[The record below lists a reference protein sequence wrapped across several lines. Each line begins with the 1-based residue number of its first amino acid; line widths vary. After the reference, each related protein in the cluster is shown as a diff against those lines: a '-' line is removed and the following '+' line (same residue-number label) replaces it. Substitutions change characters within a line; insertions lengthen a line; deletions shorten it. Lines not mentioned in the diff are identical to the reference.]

1 MLVLSVNSLK
11 HKVSLARRITPN
23 KKINL
28 TCYSRLSNRYHHEHS
43 YKILDFGQAY

>member
-1 MLVLSVNSLK
+1 MLALSVNSLK

-28 TCYSRLSNRYHHEHS
+28 TCYSRLAKRYDHEHPH
-43 YKILDFGQAY
+43 KILNFGHAY